1 MALLDSASDARFLFE
16 ITGLDF
22 DLSLVSFTATEA
34 ISVTFSVKIS
44 VASEFDIPDIGSVVG
59 KEALL
64 TIINDTSGGI
74 TLDLDAADIDT
85 SRYFHGM
92 VRKFEYSGVSGSY
105 YLYDVHLVPT
115 FWTLSLKT
123 NCRIFQDKNAQ
134 DIIKE
139 VLEKGGITGDRV
151 RFALTNKNR
160 MRGFCVQ
167 YRETDF
173 NFISRLMEEEG
184 IFYFFEHY
192 EDKHVVVF
200 SDSSVVHVPI
210 EGEPEICFRQG
221 GSMVADQE
229 SVHAFTVSHRLKPGA
244 YTARNFSF
252 KNPVLDLTVEKKAQ
266 TNQHYEIYDYS
277 GNYVDPKRGADFA
290 KVRQEEFAA
299 QAQRGHGASS
309 SPRLIPGYTFF
320 LTDHDCAGFNQEYLL
335 VSLEHSGT
343 QPQSLEEG
351 AGGTASYHNQFTV
364 IPYTVTYRSPQN
376 TPKPFVTGVQ
386 TAIVVG
392 PKGEEIHVDE
402 LGRIKVQFHWDR
414 QGQGDDKSSCWI
426 RAAQAWAG
434 GGWGSV
440 FTPRVGDEVLV
451 DFIEGDPDR
460 PIVVGSVYNGNNPT
474 LYNPTGSKTVSG
486 IRTKSYKADGFN
498 ELRFEDKAGSEQ
510 IYIHGQK
517 DWVIDINNNKSQTI
531 KGASH
536 TQVTGKLTDKA
547 KEIVLGADSRITLV
561 CGGSSIVLEPGLVE
575 ISSPLVK
582 INCGGSAVMPA
593 TLSAAINTLTS
604 SPSARAKTSR
614 PELGSAPAPA
624 AASRLRAGA
633 VNAPPSAAAPK
644 GAPATGLGSDVDK
657 LVKKSPT
664 MSSKMKEFDANKGI
678 IEYGPAGKGSYFSKL
693 ENKIVIDSQLQGN
706 PLAVT
711 QILSH
716 ELGHATSKIKTDV
729 ASKTTYVKSL
739 LSGEGEATLTNLESR
754 YEILKKSGTDIGVA
768 GSNGTEYQKIYQDF
782 LKNGDRNKARE
793 AIGSIFSKGEK
804 PSGTNMSYEQYY
816 GDSYDNNYGS
826 VMTKMKNFAKNLFN

>member
-1 MALLDSASDARFLFE
+1 MALFDSASDARFLFE

-22 DLSLVSFTATEA
+22 DLSLVNFTVSEA
-34 ISVTFSVKIS
+34 ISAPFSVSMS
-44 VASEFDIPDIGSVVG
+44 VASEFDIPDIGAVVG

-64 TIINDTSGGI
+64 TIVNDTSGGI
-74 TLDLDAADIDT
+74 TLDFDADIDT

-92 VRKFEYSGVSGSY
+92 VRKFEYSGMSGSY

-115 FWTLSLKT
+115 LWTLSLKT

-139 VLEKGGITGDRV
+139 VLEKGGIIGDRV

-200 SDSSVVHVPI
+200 SDSQVVHVPI
-210 EGEPEICFRQG
+210 KGEPEICFRQG
-221 GSMVADQE
+221 GGMVSDQE
-229 SVHAFTVSHRLKPGA
+229 SVHSFTYSHRLKPGA
-244 YTARNFSF
+244 YTSKNFCF
-252 KNPVLDLTVEKKAQ
+252 KNPPLNLTVERKGEA
-266 TNQHYEIYDYS
+266 NQRYEIYDYS
-277 GNYVDPKRGADFA
+277 GNYVDPKRGEYFA
-290 KVRQEEFAA
+290 NVRKEEFAA
-299 QAQRGHGASS
+299 QAQRGHGAST

-320 LTDHDCAGFNQEYLL
+320 LAKHDCSDFNQEYLL

-364 IPYTVTYRSPQN
+364 IPYSVVFRPAQN

-434 GGWGSV
+434 GGWGAV

-474 LYNPTGSKTVSG
+474 LYNPAANKTVSG
-486 IRTKSYKADGFN
+486 IRSKSYKADGFN

-510 IYIHGQK
+510 IYFHGQK
-517 DWVIDINNNKSQTI
+517 DLAIQVNNDRIQSYGGNSTTSVKGNTNAAVGGNSQTN
-531 KGASH
+531 
-536 TQVTGKLTDKA
+536 VTGSMTKAA
-547 KEIVLGADSRITLV
+547 KEITLSADSKITLV
-561 CGGSSIVLEPGLVE
+561 CGGSTIVIDPSG
-575 ISSPLVK
+575 IKINGTLVK
-582 INCGGSAVMPA
+582 IN
-593 TLSAAINTLTS
+593 T
-604 SPSARAKTSR
+604 
-614 PELGSAPAPA
+614 
-624 AASRLRAGA
+624 
-633 VNAPPSAAAPK
+633 
-644 GAPATGLGSDVDK
+644 
-657 LVKKSPT
+657 
-664 MSSKMKEFDANKGI
+664 
-678 IEYGPAGKGSYFSKL
+678 
-693 ENKIVIDSQLQGN
+693 
-706 PLAVT
+706 
-711 QILSH
+711 
-716 ELGHATSKIKTDV
+716 
-729 ASKTTYVKSL
+729 
-739 LSGEGEATLTNLESR
+739 
-754 YEILKKSGTDIGVA
+754 
-768 GSNGTEYQKIYQDF
+768 
-782 LKNGDRNKARE
+782 
-793 AIGSIFSKGEK
+793 
-804 PSGTNMSYEQYY
+804 
-816 GDSYDNNYGS
+816 
-826 VMTKMKNFAKNLFN
+826 